1 MCLTLGLLCPLTRS
15 ITVQLKIEDA
25 SRRLR
30 TGDLGIPLNP
40 EDRFESTTYNLTEKF
55 LLLQK
60 IKLQHRQLP
69 VAGGNF
75 WREIQNHFR
84 PAGKVKNQ
92 NLQPH
97 TLRSKKIGFK
107 IS

>member
-40 EDRFESTTYNLTEKF
+40 EDRFESTSYNLTEKF

-69 VAGGNF
+69 VVEIFGG
-75 WREIQNHFR
+75 
-84 PAGKVKNQ
+84 K
-92 NLQPH
+92 
-97 TLRSKKIGFK
+97 FK
-107 IS
+107 TTSGLLEK